1 MDLVDIHSH
10 LLWGLDDGC
19 RTPEETLEAARAL
32 ASLGYTD
39 AAPSPHAQARYAGG
53 DAAACARRLEEAR
66 TLVAGAGI
74 PLRLHRN
81 AENPADAFYFASLE
95 RGEARG
101 IGEAER
107 FALVEFPFLDEVED
121 VAAAIARVRA
131 RGVLPIVAHPER
143 CQAFGDPARVAEA
156 IRAGA
161 ALQLNIGSLIGRHGP
176 MAQVLSE
183 RFLSE
188 GLYAVGGTDLHGPG
202 DAADWIDEALTALE
216 RRAGRAEL
224 VRICSDNPRRALAG
238 EALR

>member
-53 DAAACARRLEEAR
+53 DPAACARRLEEAR
-66 TLVAGAGI
+66 ALVAGAGI

-101 IGEAER
+101 IGEVER

-143 CQAFGDPARVAEA
+143 CQVFGDPARVAEA

-188 GLYAVGGTDLHGPG
+188 GLYAVGGTDLHGPS

>member
-53 DAAACARRLEEAR
+53 DPAACARRLEEAR
-66 TLVAGAGI
+66 ALVAGAGI

-101 IGEAER
+101 IGEVER

-143 CQAFGDPARVAEA
+143 CQVFGDPARVAEA

-188 GLYAVGGTDLHGPG
+188 GLYAVGGTDLHGPS

-216 RRAGRAEL
+216 GRAGRAEL

>member
-39 AAPSPHAQARYAGG
+39 VAPSPHAQARYAGG
-53 DAAACARRLEEAR
+53 DPAACALRLEEAR
-66 TLVAGAGI
+66 ALVAQDGI

-81 AENPADAFYFASLE
+81 AENPADAFFFASLD

-101 IGEAER
+101 IGESER
-107 FALVEFPFLDEVED
+107 FALMEFPFLDEGDD
-121 VAAAIARVRA
+121 VAAVIGKVRA

-143 CQAFGDPARVAEA
+143 CQVFEAEGRAEEA

-176 MAQVLSE
+176 MAQRLSE
-183 RFLSE
+183 RFISE
-188 GLYAVGGTDLHGPG
+188 GLYAVGGTDLHGPHE
-202 DAADWIDEALTALE
+202 AADWIDEALTALE
-216 RRAGRAEL
+216 RRAGRLEL
-224 VRICSDNPRRALAG
+224 LRICSQNPRRALAG